1 MQAKN
6 STVRRHVLRCVVA
19 GALSASVLASSIA
32 FAANAS
38 AADTKPKVIASFSIL
53 ADIAQQ
59 VAGPD
64 AVVDVLV
71 DRNSDAH
78 GFEPT
83 PRDARKL
90 GAADVLIVNG
100 LGFESWLPRLQQAS
114 GFKGT
119 VVTAS
124 AGVKAREFGAGDQ
137 TGHYHK
143 HDDGHKHKHDDGH
156 KHEHDHKHDDGH
168 KHAHTHDHK
177 NDGDHAHDHS
187 HAGHDH
193 GPQDPHAWQ
202 SLENGRI
209 YAFNIAS
216 ALAKADPAH
225 ADGYNT
231 RAKAYLAEIDQLD
244 ARLKRDFAA
253 LPAERRKVVS
263 SHDAFGYFG
272 QSYGVT
278 FLPASGLSTSAEPS
292 ASGLARLIEQVK
304 REKVSALFV
313 ENVSSPRVVEQ
324 IARETQ
330 AKVGGTLYSDALAK
344 DGQASTYLGMF
355 EWNATQLLNAL
366 K

>member
-6 STVRRHVLRCVVA
+6 STVRRHVLRGVVT
-19 GALSASVLASSIA
+19 GVLSASVLASSVA
-32 FAANAS
+32 LAANAA

-53 ADIAQQ
+53 ADMAQQ

-124 AGVKAREFGAGDQ
+124 AGVKAREFGEGDQ
-137 TGHYHK
+137 AGHDHKHADDHK
-143 HDDGHKHKHDDGH
+143 HD
-156 KHEHDHKHDDGH
+156 HDHKHDDGH
-168 KHAHTHDHK
+168 QHAHASDHK
-177 NDGDHAHDHS
+177 HDGGHSHDHS

-202 SLENGRI
+202 SLENGRT
-209 YAFNIAS
+209 YVLNIAR

-225 ADGYNT
+225 ADGYDK
-231 RAKAYLAEIDQLD
+231 RAKAYLAQIDQLD

-253 LPAERRKVVS
+253 LPVERRKVVS

-278 FLPASGLSTSAEPS
+278 FLPVSGLSTSAEPS

-304 REKVSALFV
+304 REKVSALFI

-330 AKVGGTLYSDALAK
+330 AKVGGTLYSDALSK
-344 DGQASTYLGMF
+344 EGQASTYLGMF

-366 K
+366 R